1 MPKNKNQNNNPS
13 PSSQSTASGS
23 GTKSQTKGKQRE
35 VINVVN
41 ELDNVIGKD
50 QRKSSINFSEDEVK
64 A

>member
-23 GTKSQTKGKQRE
+23 GTSTNIKGKEKE

-50 QRKSSINFSEDEVK
+50 QRKSGSNFSEGEVK
-64 A
+64 V